1 MRRQRQAMLD
11 ELAKHTEQIREAN
24 AKKKEV
30 LDKAIHLLSEKPQ
43 PLLTPCEQDIPDQ
56 NQ

>member
-11 ELAKHTEQIREAN
+11 ELAKHTEQIQAAN
-24 AKKKEV
+24 AKKKEL
-30 LDKAIHLLSEKPQ
+30 LDKAVQLLSEKTQ
-43 PLLTPCEQDIPDQ
+43 PPITPCEQDIPDQ